1 MPHRKFTLRGKHT
14 GEWDNRE
21 MKRPCFLVVDR
32 EFAGSISTRKLLI
45 ETAKMNVI
53 TAYSGGE
60 ALELFERFPAVSG
73 IVLDSSLGDIL
84 AEALVKALKAR
95 NPKTPIIVIESDEG
109 TCEGADYWVRSFDP
123 ARLLDVLRAIEPEQT
138 RAIDE
143 RDKKLNEE
151 AHGR

>member
-1 MPHRKFTLRGKHT
+1 
-14 GEWDNRE
+14 

-53 TAYSGGE
+53 TAYSGVE
-60 ALELFERFPAVSG
+60 ALELFDRFPAVSG
-73 IVLDSSLGDIL
+73 LVLDSSLGDVL
-84 AEALVKALKAR
+84 AEVIVKEVKKR
-95 NPKTPIIVIESDEG
+95 NPNMPIVVIESDEG
-109 TCEGADYWVRSFDP
+109 TCAGADFWVRSFDP
-123 ARLLDVLRAIEPEQT
+123 AQLLEVLRAIEPEQT

-143 RDKKLNEE
+143 RDRKLNEE

>member
-1 MPHRKFTLRGKHT
+1 
-14 GEWDNRE
+14 

-53 TAYSGGE
+53 TAYSGTE

-73 IVLDSSLGDIL
+73 VVLDSSLGDVL
-84 AEALVKALKAR
+84 AEAVIKALKQR
-95 NPKTPIIVIESDEG
+95 DPNLPVVVIEADQG
-109 TCEGADYWVRSFDP
+109 TCAGADFWVRSFDP

-143 RDKKLNEE
+143 RDKALNEE
-151 AHGR
+151 AIRR